1 MLFVAVAFI
10 MFLAGMEIDIFIP
23 SYPEMQQQFGL
34 SPAKVQLCLSLNF
47 ITYCIGS
54 LYAGSLGDRY
64 GLRKVILSGLAI
76 FVVGSIA
83 CCFAT
88 DFTYILVGRVL
99 QGLGMAAPTTLGY
112 VIISEQYSH
121 EKQASML
128 GTLNGFITVAMA
140 FAPVIGSYVT
150 IYGGW
155 RGNFAVLLVLALLSF
170 SFCFFLLPH
179 DSRKREDLSLSLKT
193 YLPLLKSKVFRTYLI
208 FICVYFI
215 CVYICAYW
223 TFIGMGSIL
232 YIEGLGVPLSS
243 FGFYQGAIA
252 GSFAIVSFLSPALL
266 NKFGHQKCFK
276 VAVTLITIFATA
288 IGIVALCDIRN
299 PLLITGLM
307 CLFSMPMVL
316 PVNIL
321 YPLTLDVIPRTKSRA
336 AALVNVARLVG
347 SAICIEFVSYIYDG
361 RFMQLGLLIF
371 GLSLVGLLFSRSIT
385 YWKKDCTN

>member
-23 SYPEMQQQFGL
+23 SYPEMQQQFNL

-54 LYAGSLGDRY
+54 LYAGALGDRY

-99 QGLGMAAPTTLGY
+99 QGLGMAAPASLGY
-112 VIISEQYSH
+112 VIIAERYSP

-155 RGNFAVLLVLALLSF
+155 RGNFVVLLVLALLSL
-170 SFCFFLLPH
+170 SFCFFLLPY
-179 DSRKREDLSLSLKT
+179 DKRKSENVSLSLKT
-193 YLPLLKSKVFRTYLI
+193 YMPLLQSKVFRTYLM
-208 FICVYFI
+208 F
-215 CVYICAYW
+215 ICAYICSYW
-223 TFIGMGSIL
+223 AFIGMGSIL

-243 FGFYQGAIA
+243 FGYYQGAIA
-252 GSFAIVSFLSPALL
+252 GSFAIVSFLSPILL
-266 NKFGHQKCFK
+266 TKFGHQKCFK
-276 VAVTLITIFATA
+276 VAVILITIISVV
-288 IGIVALCDIRN
+288 IGAVALSDIRN
-299 PLLITGLM
+299 PLLITVLM
-307 CLFSMPMVL
+307 CLFAMPMVF
-316 PVNIL
+316 PVNVI
-321 YPLTLDVIPRTKSRA
+321 YPLILDVIPGAKSRA

-361 RFMQLGLLIF
+361 RFVQLA
-371 GLSLVGLLFSRSIT
+371 
-385 YWKKDCTN
+385 